1 MNVHI
6 VTKDRIILSQNLQIT
21 IIFIS
26 QKPFA

>member
-6 VTKDRIILSQNLQIT
+6 VTKDRIISSQNLQIT
-21 IIFIS
+21 KKIIS

>member
-21 IIFIS
+21 IFFIS